1 MLFPSGRS
9 SGPFPRFLHANRL
22 FFSIAPRLL
31 STLLGQTA
39 FVLLPERYPVP

>member
-31 STLLGQTA
+31 STLLGQTV
-39 FVLLPERYPVP
+39 FVLLPERYPMP